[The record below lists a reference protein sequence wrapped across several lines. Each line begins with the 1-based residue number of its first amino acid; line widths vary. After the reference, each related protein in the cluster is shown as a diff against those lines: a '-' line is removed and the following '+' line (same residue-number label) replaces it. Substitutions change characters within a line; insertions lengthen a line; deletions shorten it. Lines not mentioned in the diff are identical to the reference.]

1 MRSIDCVALLV
12 AGMALART
20 SNAQPIAPRVGTVA
34 GVVLVDSLNTPIANA
49 EVRVGNDSISTRTDS
64 SGRFELMRVPAGVK
78 QLNVRA
84 IGFEPFSQTV
94 TVNNNSRVELELTL
108 RREVQQLQA
117 VKVAA
122 TPKSNWVREPWRA
135 DFEDRKKFGIG
146 RFVSDSQ
153 LSGTDSKRWT
163 TDVIARVPGLRLA
176 SYSGRAAFI
185 SSRGLVSIER
195 QPGGDIMDRKMGAP
209 KGCYPI
215 IIIDDIVRYG
225 GGLGEP
231 LFDLNLVD
239 GTQVA
244 AVEFYSVAQ
253 MPVRFNRGGSAGCG
267 AVVIWMKSSLD

>member
-1 MRSIDCVALLV
+1 MRTQIAIALTLVVRSVA
-12 AGMALART
+12 T
-20 SNAQPIAPRVGTVA
+20 AQSIAPRVGTVA

-78 QLNVRA
+78 QLTVRA

-94 TVNNNSRVELELTL
+94 TVNNNGRVELELTL
-108 RREVQQLQA
+108 RRDVQQLQT

-122 TPKSNWVREPWRA
+122 APKANWVREPWRS
-135 DFEDRKKFGIG
+135 DFEERKKFGIG

-153 LSGTDSKRWT
+153 LAGTDSKRWL
-163 TDVIARVPGLRLA
+163 TDVIARVPGLRIA
-176 SYSGRAAFI
+176 TYSGRASFI
-185 SSRGLVSIER
+185 SSRGIVSLER
-195 QPGGDIMDRKMGAP
+195 QPGGDPQDRKMGAP

-225 GGLGEP
+225 GGFLEP
-231 LFDLNLVD
+231 LFDLNLID

-244 AVEFYSVAQ
+244 AVESYSVAQ
-253 MPVRFNRGGSAGCG
+253 LPARFNRSGNAACG
-267 AVVIWMKSSLD
+267 AVVIWMKSSLN